1 MSDPHFEGG
10 LGTFVPCGSWPAL
23 HTGQGLCGVTGFFP
37 AGLASSCPL
46 RPCHS
51 DPEAPFCVCLATV
64 RALNQPPSW
73 STDGEGHVLQERAA
87 GQAQHGLGDMAMQ
100 ARDSLHRERGE
111 SKTHGDT
118 HIAIP
123 SRSGVLQL
131 LALMDGWR
139 SCLGTSAYPA
149 ASLSSFR
156 PCCHSL
162 CSLDDPLQKQPW
174 PKS

>member
-10 LGTFVPCGSWPAL
+10 LGAFVPCGSWPAL

-37 AGLASSCPL
+37 AGLASSCLL

-51 DPEAPFCVCLATV
+51 DPEAPFSVCLATV

-73 STDGEGHVLQERAA
+73 RRDGEDHVLQERAA

-111 SKTHGDT
+111 SKTHGIHT
-118 HIAIP
+118 SLSLHAQG
-123 SRSGVLQL
+123 SC
-131 LALMDGWR
+131 
-139 SCLGTSAYPA
+139 SCL
-149 ASLSSFR
+149 L
-156 PCCHSL
+156 
-162 CSLDDPLQKQPW
+162 
-174 PKS
+174 